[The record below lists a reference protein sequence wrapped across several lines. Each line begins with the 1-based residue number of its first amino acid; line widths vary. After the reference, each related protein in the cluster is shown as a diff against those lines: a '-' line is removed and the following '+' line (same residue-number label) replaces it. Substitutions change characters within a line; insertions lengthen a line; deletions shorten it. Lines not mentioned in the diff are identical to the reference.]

1 MRRSWNGLEDW
12 NWFSQRHHPKPHSSI
27 SLRGYSATP
36 QLSGPEKH
44 VNEGQTEAT
53 QKYRLLCVSPKWFCW
68 VFPPHI
74 QNIFHFRLIALSE
87 SWARSPSFHPNQERS
102 RAEAV
107 SEELVS
113 PVGESRAHP
122 APEVTVTCPGSLQRP
137 AQHHSANDSSLNP
150 FMERPSAAPLGVC
163 SPALPKE
170 LSSQREAG
178 MCLPWAKWKTK
189 GVCLLFTQLYK
200 WESWLCWI
208 SNYCAR

>member
-1 MRRSWNGLEDW
+1 MGWKIETDFHRDITPNLTVAFHSGVILQHHNLAGLKNTWTRD
-12 NWFSQRHHPKPHSSI
+12 KLKLLKSI
-27 SLRGYSATP
+27 DF
-36 QLSGPEKH
+36 
-44 VNEGQTEAT
+44 
-53 QKYRLLCVSPKWFCW
+53 CVSHQSGFAEF
-68 VFPPHI
+68 FPPHI

-150 FMERPSAAPLGVC
+150 FMERPGAAPLGVC